1 MPNLQDYTWQC
12 KYTPAN
18 GNLLQTF
25 YIPALSCA
33 VRYDR
38 TTGFFSARTLAAATT
53 GVEGLVANKGH
64 MRLICGC
71 TLEQAEIHAILLGQ
85 SLKETV
91 EARLLRTPFPDSS

>member
-53 GVEGLVANKGH
+53 GAGTSYENLSYSVNLNSAQNLPSEEYG
-64 MRLICGC
+64 
-71 TLEQAEIHAILLGQ
+71 EHARFQ
-85 SLKETV
+85 HS
-91 EARLLRTPFPDSS
+91 PF